1 MRKQLES
8 TEETI
13 PNQIN
18 QPTSVPTLRWVFQLL
33 EGIHQVSLDVDGQV
47 TSVME
52 GITELRGKIL
62 QLFGKKVSQ
71 IYYISK
77 GFANDVEPHK
87 HWVPLTPPHVE

>member
-1 MRKQLES
+1 MVMTLALLVYSVAQRRMRKQLES
-8 TEETI
+8 TGETI

-33 EGIHQVSLDVDGQV
+33 EGIHQVSLNVDGQV
-47 TSVME
+47 TSVMD

-71 IYYISK
+71 IYYISS
-77 GFANDVEPHK
+77 A
-87 HWVPLTPPHVE
+87 